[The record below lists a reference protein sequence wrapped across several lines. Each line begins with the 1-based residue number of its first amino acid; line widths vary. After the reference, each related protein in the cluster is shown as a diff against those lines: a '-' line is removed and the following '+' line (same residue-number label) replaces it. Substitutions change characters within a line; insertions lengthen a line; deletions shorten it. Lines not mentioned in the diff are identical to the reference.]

1 MGYTNISG
9 QKRQEKAEADEAK
22 RNKKK
27 SWYAKGKKK
36 KQPKPKPAYSPL
48 ILTTVNQDGDY
59 VYWNPE
65 EQEFEIHKEPVPG
78 AKDASPEEQDNLFT
92 NAVTAGKVDADGDAG
107 VYKNGLYQTSKFTE
121 AAKYTKGEAKGAS
134 NDGFGPHSE
143 VNAWSLMRYRGT
155 PLNPIA
161 GGKPATGK
169 NPYKVSTL
177 YEENGKPLVNPT
189 ASKLIEISQNT
200 ENSPGYHYSHKDF
213 VPCKHYGEI
222 PNNYLLTLRRFAAP
236 VEDNIIAPVKYGADG
251 KKYNTMQPAIAQAV
265 TWMSPKLGNDLKE
278 ILKFNVGFEWETA
291 KSEMQTIQ
299 GQSRDTGMVGGFLDA
314 MPMSQN
320 VQGAMR
326 GETPDQTYRRQ
337 QGGSGW
343 DPMKDTFP
351 NHNLG
356 EPLNIIKQV
365 EVRKPGLKFSQE
377 FSLVFKY
384 DLKGYPYTS
393 PKLALLDVISNMLV
407 LTYNNAPFWGGATR
421 YTGGGKVGKP
431 FGDLALLQAG
441 KTKEFLGSIVNDLK
455 DALSGAVDDLL
466 KGGDSKI
473 LNSVIGGGLMKLLG
487 GPQGGQVAAAF
498 LTGDAT
504 GQWHLTIGNPLN
516 PIAVIGNLGMTDA
529 DFELEGPLGFED
541 FPTQL
546 KVTIKLKPARPRD
559 KADIESMFNAGK
571 GRLYVADNS
580 GINVD
585 AQMDV
590 NAYGHQELSR
600 PMKEKMIKQAN
611 G

>member
-36 KQPKPKPAYSPL
+36 KQPKPKPPYSPL
-48 ILTTVNQDGDY
+48 ILTTVTPEGEY
-59 VYWNPE
+59 IYWNPK
-65 EQEFEIHKEPVPG
+65 EQKFEKHMEPVPG
-78 AKDASPEEQDNLFT
+78 AKDGPPEMQDYVFNL
-92 NAVTAGKVDADGDAG
+92 AVKKGVIDEDA
-107 VYKNGLYQTSKFTE
+107 NSGLYAQGLYTTSQFTE
-121 AAKYTKGEAKGAS
+121 AAKYAKGEAKGAS

-161 GGKPATGK
+161 GGKPASLK
-169 NPYKVSTL
+169 NVYKTHTL
-177 YEENGKPLVNPT
+177 YEKDGKPLVNPT
-189 ASKLIEISQNT
+189 AAELIEISTSTQ
-200 ENSPGYHYSHKDF
+200 NSPGYHYSYKDF

-320 VQGAMR
+320 VQGAMK

-343 DPMKDTFP
+343 DPMKDTYP

-431 FGDLALLQAG
+431 FGDLKKLQDG
-441 KTKEFLGSIVNDLK
+441 DIKGFLGSVVSDLK
-455 DALSGAVDDLL
+455 GALTGAVDDLM

-504 GQWHLTIGNPLN
+504 GQWHLTVGNPLN